1 MNSLR
6 TENYLKSRVQSPTS
20 NQMVTKKLLYYT
32 FFTVVRCSLPHNTT
46 QCFNNC
52 QVAVTSRS
60 EVIVTKGMSANQYCN
75 YCSTATSLPS
85 ATPGCKATLLLA
97 LCGHTL
103 FRKRSGNFHCSCSR
117 LLHRN
122 LFTRIAQAL
131 RLHYTC
137 TSTYKYRTTL
147 STQEPWSH
155 TLPPGGTMHAAV
167 HVIWVWL

>member
-1 MNSLR
+1 M
-6 TENYLKSRVQSPTS
+6 
-20 NQMVTKKLLYYT
+20 
-32 FFTVVRCSLPHNTT
+32 
-46 QCFNNC
+46 
-52 QVAVTSRS
+52 AVTSRS

-75 YCSTATSLPS
+75 YSSTATSLPS
-85 ATPGCKATLLLA
+85 ATPGCEATLLLA
-97 LCGHTL
+97 SCGHTL

-147 STQEPWSH
+147 STQEPWSA
-155 TLPPGGTMHAAV
+155 TPFLQEAPCCSTCNLGVAIVKYMYMS
-167 HVIWVWL
+167 